1 MATSQ
6 NGYLANRR
14 DLTAVYTVPGT
25 SVKLRLRKGPVAA
38 VLVEVARR
46 FHTEVE
52 PIDAGTVTDDWSYAE
67 RPIRG
72 STTTLSNHASG
83 TAIDLNALR
92 HPRGVHGTFTPA
104 QKTAVRRILDDL
116 RDPATGRRTVRWGE
130 DYSTVVD
137 GMHFEID
144 DDPDAVARVA
154 HAIQEDDDMTPEQ
167 LAAAVAAGVAA
178 ANSAASVPVTRSGKQ
193 TARSILTI
201 LSNLDHAG
209 YGALPPSDRVLLE
222 SAAEQVKTLTE
233 QVKALTAATDQIRS
247 RLGTPDQTE

>member
-14 DLTAVYTVPGT
+14 DLTSVYTVPGT

-92 HPRGVHGTFTPA
+92 HPRGVHGTFTAA
-104 QKTAVRRILDDL
+104 QKTSVRRILADL
-116 RDPATGRRTVRWGE
+116 ADPATGRPVVRWGE

-154 HAIQEDDDMTPEQ
+154 QALEDDDMTPEQ
-167 LAAAVAAGVAA
+167 AVEAFIAVLRAPL
-178 ANSAASVPVTRSGKQ
+178 VPVTRGGQPAAK
-193 TARSILTI
+193 SILTI
-201 LSNLDHAG
+201 LANLDHAG
-209 YGALPPSDRVLLE
+209 YGVDTDDPTAEEIADAVAPHIT
-222 SAAEQVKTLTE
+222 SAVDA
-233 QVKALTAATDQIRS
+233 ALTRSDQPT
-247 RLGTPDQTE
+247 G

>member
-6 NGYLANRR
+6 NGYIANRR
-14 DLTAVYTVPGT
+14 DLTSTYRVPGT
-25 SVKLRLRKGPVAA
+25 DVVFRLRTGPVAQ
-38 VLVEVARR
+38 VLVELASR
-46 FHTEVE
+46 FHLEVE
-52 PIDAGTVTDDWSYAE
+52 PLTGPVPDDWSYAE

-92 HPRGVHGTFTPA
+92 HPRGVHGTFTAA
-104 QKTAVRRILDDL
+104 QKAAVNRILDDL
-116 RDPATGRRTVRWGE
+116 RDPATGRRVVRWGE
-130 DYSTVVD
+130 DYSTVID

-154 HAIQEDDDMTPEQ
+154 TLIQQKDDDMTPEQ
-167 LAAAVAAGVAA
+167 LAAAVAAGIAA
-178 ANSAASVPVTRSGKQ
+178 ANSAASVPVTRSGKP

-209 YGALPPSDRVLLE
+209 YGALPPADRVLLE
-222 SAAEQVKTLTE
+222 SAAEQVKVLAE